1 MSIIDHP
8 QVLQVLFHPRPDYPV
23 QAAGVLPVTVEVE
36 PGISV
41 GGCLYPYNPTA
52 PAILYFHG
60 NGEIA
65 SDYNDIAQYY
75 HHLGVTL
82 LVMDYRGYGRSGG
95 KPTGTNLLADALTIF
110 NAVPT
115 LLAEQGF
122 TPSKLFV
129 MGRSLGSVSALEI
142 ASRVG
147 NNISGLIIES
157 GFANSFKLLSCLG
170 LTIEGADEMKEGFFN
185 HTKITQVTVPTL
197 IIHGEDD
204 RLISATEGK
213 ILYQQCTTKKKQL
226 LLIPYAG
233 HNDLMILGMKQYFS
247 TIGAFV
253 TTN

>member
-8 QVLQVLFHPRPDYPV
+8 QVLQVLFHPRPDYSV

-75 HHLGVTL
+75 HRLGVTL
-82 LVMDYRGYGRSGG
+82 LVIDYRGYGKSDGA
-95 KPTGTNLLADALTIF
+95 PTGTNLLADALIVF

-115 LLAEQGF
+115 LFAEQGF
-122 TPSKLFV
+122 KPSKLFV
-129 MGRSLGSVSALEI
+129 MGRSLGSVPALEI
-142 ASRVG
+142 ASRME
-147 NNISGLIIES
+147 NKISGLIIES
-157 GFANSFKLLSCLG
+157 GFASAFKLMNCLG
-170 LTIEGADEMKEGFFN
+170 LSIEGVDETKEGFFN
-185 HTKITQVTVPTL
+185 QKKITQVTVPTL

-204 RLISATEGK
+204 RLIPATEGK
-213 ILYQQCTTKKKQL
+213 TLYQQCTAKNKQL

-247 TIGAFV
+247 TIGAFIAA
-253 TTN
+253 N